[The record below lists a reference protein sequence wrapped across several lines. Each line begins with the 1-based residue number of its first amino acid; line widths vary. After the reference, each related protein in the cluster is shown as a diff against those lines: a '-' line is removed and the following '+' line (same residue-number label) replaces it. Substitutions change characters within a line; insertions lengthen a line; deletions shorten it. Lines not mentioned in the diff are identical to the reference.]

1 LIPES
6 NKHQYLKTDCHPNL
20 SNIDLSS
27 YVGIGKGIKLA
38 QACDAIITIPKLAA

>member
-1 LIPES
+1 
-6 NKHQYLKTDCHPNL
+6 L

-27 YVGIGKGIKLA
+27 YVGIETGIKLA